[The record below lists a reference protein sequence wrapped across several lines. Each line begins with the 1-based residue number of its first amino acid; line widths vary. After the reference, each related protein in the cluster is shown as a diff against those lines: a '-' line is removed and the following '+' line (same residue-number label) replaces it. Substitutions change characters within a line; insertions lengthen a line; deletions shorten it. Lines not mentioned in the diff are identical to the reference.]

1 MVAKPAPR
9 NSRQLGRALP
19 LAWRNDSV
27 IATYAGD
34 DTIDKLVLALRRYAP
49 AGIQDFSSFEAAHP
63 TFLLYSNSSR
73 TDWWP
78 AKLAHDGKQLKLLSL
93 RGRAAVYLVGPKV
106 RTTTVD

>member
-93 RGRAAVYLVGPKV
+93 RDGLPF
-106 RTTTVD
+106 T